1 MIRRRIGSEAIP
13 TTLEQA
19 VDVQTRTVTQTNMAL
34 ANAYDEIEQLRKEV
48 DKLHT
53 DIAYIYTQI
62 PPPP

>member
-13 TTLEQA
+13 TTLEQM
-19 VDVQTRTVTQTNMAL
+19 VDVQARTVTQANMAL